1 MKRRNFIKTT
11 AATALTATSIGT
23 VSAKGQAMPAATQ
36 QIYELR
42 VYTLKRGGGL
52 NRLNNYLSSALIP
65 ALNRY
70 GCPAVGAFKEM
81 ADPEPTKIFLLIPYI
96 SMEHFGGVGE
106 FLSEDEEYQK
116 AENDYRMIPQEN
128 TVYTRFDTYL
138 MRAFAVMPE
147 LEAPKKESRIFEMR
161 TYEGYSEDA
170 VRRKVKMFNEGELP
184 IFLETGLHPVFFGH
198 LLAGP
203 AMPALTYMLH
213 FKDMEERDANWDEFR
228 THPDWKALSSEEQY
242 ANSVSNIIR
251 RFLLPL
257 DFSQV

>member
-11 AATALTATSIGT
+11 AATAITASTIGT
-23 VSAKGQAMPAATQ
+23 AAASNQSAPVATQ

-42 VYTLKRGGGL
+42 VYTLKRGGAL
-52 NRLNNYLSSALIP
+52 NRLTSYLSSALIP

-70 GCPAVGAFKEM
+70 GCPTVGVFKEM
-81 ADPEPTKIFLLIPYI
+81 SAPEPTKIYLLIPYV

-106 FLSEDEEYQK
+106 FLSEDEDYQQ
-116 AENDYRMIPQEN
+116 AEKDYRMIPQDN
-128 TVYTRFDTYL
+128 TVYTRFDTWL
-138 MRAFAVMPE
+138 MRAFSVMPE
-147 LEAPKKESRIFEMR
+147 MKAPKAESRIFELR

-170 VRRKVKMFNEGELP
+170 VRRKVKMFNNGELP

-198 LLAGP
+198 LLSGP
-203 AMPALTYMLH
+203 EMPALTYMLT
-213 FKDMEERDANWDEFR
+213 FKDMEERDANWKAFID
-228 THPDWKALSSEEQY
+228 HPDWKELSGLEEY

-257 DFSQV
+257 DISQV

>member
-11 AATALTATSIGT
+11 AATALTATTIGAA
-23 VSAKGQAMPAATQ
+23 SAKDQAMPAATQ

-42 VYTLKRGGGL
+42 VYTLKRGGGR
-52 NRLNNYLSSALIP
+52 NRLTNYLSSALIP

-70 GCPAVGAFKEM
+70 GCPAVGVFEEM
-81 ADPEPTKIFLLIPYI
+81 SAPEPTKIYLLIPYI

-106 FLSEDEEYQK
+106 FLSEDEDYQQ
-116 AENDYRMIPQEN
+116 AEDDYRMIPQEN

-147 LEAPKKESRIFEMR
+147 LEAPKKESRIFEFR

-184 IFLETGLHPVFFGH
+184 IFLKTGLHPVFFGH

-213 FKDMEERDANWDEFR
+213 FKDMEERDANWKDFIA
-228 THPDWKALSSEEQY
+228 HPDWKKMSSMEEY
-242 ANSVSNIIR
+242 ANTVSNIIR
-251 RFLLPL
+251 QFLVPL
-257 DFSQV
+257 DISQV

>member
-11 AATALTATSIGT
+11 AATAITATTIGT
-23 VSAKGQAMPAATQ
+23 AAANNAASPVATQ

-52 NRLNNYLSSALIP
+52 NRLTNYLSSALIP

-70 GCPAVGAFKEM
+70 GCPTVGVFKEM
-81 ADPEPTKIFLLIPYI
+81 SDPEPTKLYVLIPYI
-96 SMEHFGGVGE
+96 SMEQFGGVGE
-106 FLSEDEEYQK
+106 FLTEDEEYQK
-116 AENDYRMIPQEN
+116 AEETYRMIPQDN

-147 LEAPKKESRIFEMR
+147 LEAPKKETRIFEFR

-198 LLAGP
+198 LLCGP
-203 AMPALTYMLH
+203 SMPALTYMLH
-213 FKDMEERDANWDEFR
+213 FKDMEERDANWKAFID
-228 THPDWKALSSEEQY
+228 HPDWKALSGEEQY
-242 ANSVSNIIR
+242 ANTVSNIIR

-257 DFSQV
+257 DISQV